1 LVRGLVFIL
10 NTLNQGG
17 EIVSLGEETINILQL
32 QALGLRV
39 EEVDDRNPAGVE
51 DSEDN
56 ISPPTDVLD
65 GRYINVML
73 VFFPLLL

>member
-1 LVRGLVFIL
+1 LARGLGFIL

-17 EIVSLGEETINILQL
+17 KIVSLGEETINILQL

-39 EEVDDRNPAGVE
+39 EEVDDGNPGAVE

-56 ISPPTDVLD
+56 IGPPTDVLD